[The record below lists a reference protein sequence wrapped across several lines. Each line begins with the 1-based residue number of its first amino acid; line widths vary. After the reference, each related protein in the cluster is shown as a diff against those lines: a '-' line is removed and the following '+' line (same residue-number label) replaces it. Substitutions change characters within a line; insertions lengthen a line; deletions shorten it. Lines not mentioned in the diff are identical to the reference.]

1 MCGREREKKNTHKL
15 DKLDG
20 AIILF
25 KKQNKKGTSVN
36 KLTLVFLVV

>member
-25 KKQNKKGTSVN
+25 KKNKKGTSVN